1 MQGTSAHMILNV
13 DHVMSYFP
21 LFLDKTAKALREVR
35 EGRQIQL
42 IFVYCIAQFLYKTI
56 GLNKIHYTNTCV

>member
-1 MQGTSAHMILNV
+1 
-13 DHVMSYFP
+13 MSYFP

-42 IFVYCIAQFLYKTI
+42 IFVYCIAQFVYKTI
-56 GLNKIHYTNTCV
+56 WLYKYIIPIPVFEPGIISV

>member
-1 MQGTSAHMILNV
+1 
-13 DHVMSYFP
+13 MSYFP

-42 IFVYCIAQFLYKTI
+42 IFVYCIAQFVYKTI
-56 GLNKIHYTNTCV
+56 GLNKIHHTNTCV